1 VTPRRAQRP
10 TAEEPFRL
18 PANIS
23 MHKEILPDG
32 TAYVL
37 RHREMGVLGRIR
49 IQERV
54 LGGSHL
60 VCETAGDPADPMTA
74 KRAAIFEPLGLALS
88 ALFPTD
94 TEALARG
101 VRPPPAP
108 YDPGEWVRSERIM
121 CVECGET
128 AAVVSYALD
137 AQDAGRLEDYARR
150 LYSNHAN
157 WDLPGVDCGSRPRFA
172 GTGRWHRR
180 RSAGVARSRVGRC
193 HDGRSVRRHA
203 RRPGRRALPPAL
215 NTTVRAGR
223 RVRFV
228 VPVQDVALRSRLY
241 QVVNAGFLVTVR
253 PFEHHPSAHRQR

>member
-1 VTPRRAQRP
+1 MSTEAGWRRGLRVRRVTRRRAQRP
-10 TAEEPFRL
+10 TAEESFRL

-37 RHREMGVLGRIR
+37 RHRQVGVLGRIR
-49 IQERV
+49 IQERAA
-54 LGGSHL
+54 GGCHL

-74 KRAAIFEPLGLALS
+74 QRAAVFEPLGLQLA

-108 YDPGEWVRSERIM
+108 YDPGEWVRSERM
-121 CVECGET
+121 TCVECGET
-128 AAVVSYALD
+128 VAIVTYALD

-157 WDLPGVDCGSRPRFA
+157 WNLPAWIVGPVRGSRARDV
-172 GTGRWHRR
+172 
-180 RSAGVARSRVGRC
+180 GVADVLQAWPAHGSVVAMTGDQFDVMLDALV
-193 HDGRSVRRHA
+193 DGHCQRR
-203 RRPGRRALPPAL
+203 
-215 NTTVRAGR
+215 
-223 RVRFV
+223 
-228 VPVQDVALRSRLY
+228 
-241 QVVNAGFLVTVR
+241 
-253 PFEHHPSAHRQR
+253 

>member
-1 VTPRRAQRP
+1 MTPRRAQRP

-74 KRAAIFEPLGLALS
+74 KRAALFEPLGLQLAALS
-88 ALFPTD
+88 PTD

-150 LYSNHAN
+150 LYLNHAN
-157 WDLPGVDCGSRPRFA
+157 WNLPAWIVGPVRGSRARDVGIADVLQAWPA
-172 GTGRWHRR
+172 HGSIVAMTGDQFDVMLDALVDGHCHRR
-180 RSAGVARSRVGRC
+180 
-193 HDGRSVRRHA
+193 
-203 RRPGRRALPPAL
+203 
-215 NTTVRAGR
+215 
-223 RVRFV
+223 
-228 VPVQDVALRSRLY
+228 
-241 QVVNAGFLVTVR
+241 
-253 PFEHHPSAHRQR
+253 